1 MSNTYE
7 EEKPEVETEDEGQE
21 VFLDSDDSEEPE
33 EKAAVAEKEPEPA
46 SGDEELDS
54 YSKGVQKR
62 IKQLNDRYR
71 NEQLQREEAVRM
83 AEQLLDENKKLKSRV
98 ENLDSGYLNEYGAR
112 IESQLEAARRSF
124 KDAYESGDADA
135 VTAAQEA
142 LARATAESDRY
153 ALAKKKAEE
162 RVSIQRTQAEQQPT
176 RQEVQQ
182 VAQQPKPDP
191 KAQQW
196 AEKNE
201 WFGQDEVMTYA
212 TFGIHRKL
220 IEEEGF
226 DPNSDEYYSE
236 IDRRLR
242 SEFPNK
248 FQPAKKSGSN
258 QVASAGSSASR
269 NPKQGRKNSVKLS
282 PSQIA
287 IAKKLN
293 VPLEEYAKYVKD

>member
-46 SGDEELDS
+46 SGDEKLDS